1 MKAIK
6 EIAEY
11 QLEIIQ
17 ENKFSFGKNEKLI
30 PYLCNKKTF
39 RLHHKNLKLYLVLG
53 FIWKEN
59 SGILKL
65 EQAAFFKS
73 YIECNKIAKVNRE
86 KGDKIKETKFQIK
99 RQYYIW

>member
-30 PYLCNKKTF
+30 SYLCNKKTF

-53 FIWKEN
+53 FI
-59 SGILKL
+59 
-65 EQAAFFKS
+65 
-73 YIECNKIAKVNRE
+73 
-86 KGDKIKETKFQIK
+86 
-99 RQYYIW
+99 

>member
-53 FIWKEN
+53 FI
-59 SGILKL
+59 
-65 EQAAFFKS
+65 
-73 YIECNKIAKVNRE
+73 
-86 KGDKIKETKFQIK
+86 
-99 RQYYIW
+99 